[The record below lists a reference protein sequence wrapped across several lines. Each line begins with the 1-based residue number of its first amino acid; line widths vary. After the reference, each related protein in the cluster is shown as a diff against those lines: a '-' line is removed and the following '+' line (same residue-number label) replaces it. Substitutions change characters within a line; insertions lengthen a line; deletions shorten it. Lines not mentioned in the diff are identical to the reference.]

1 MKGCVCAM
9 AYTKEQRNNDIIENF
24 EVYADYSIEFKK
36 DVDGKD
42 CLILTDDKTG
52 LQAGFSEENLI
63 YLATEDYCDTVVKNM
78 GKVSKD
84 INSLY
89 ARNNAK
95 CEPIMTA
102 RIDEPIKLDDLTS
115 MKLNLNGSHTFS
127 YDLLSED
134 FKPLPDRIK
143 ETLTR
148 EILTENI
155 NIEKEP
161 VRIKSVG
168 DDGKPLTPEQ
178 EAKEIENVLGKIE
191 PFNKN
196 DIEEQKEA
204 AEFLYPTKENS
215 GFDVNKNEL
224 DVTQFLTTA
233 YADTDFDLVAEK
245 FNHKKQGFSDLP
257 EISPDIK
264 VFSNTDRDVFVLANA
279 DASASKY
286 GLHGIGDKIQSQF
299 EKDYTQYA
307 ILSNKQ
313 NKTDEDL
320 QVLASN
326 KFAKAIN
333 EKDPPMSTFEK
344 YVADYVKDNIDIRK
358 INDVDAVKFTD
369 IHRSIAVAK
378 VDFYDYS
385 LDEVVNSVNKYSK
398 LFPDVDDK
406 VIIMENED
414 GTQFEYKSAKT
425 VKTGKDD
432 LYRNTDT
439 ISFIDKNDDTFATM
453 YITRSGNPT
462 MTVNTNNN
470 ELLKEHFSDLKT
482 LRNAIFKDMQG
493 QSLDFPDDVT
503 INEVGKEIFI
513 TDKEAQ
519 MVHYIDSDT
528 MNKSHISYKNKN
540 NAPAQEYVESQ
551 FYSIT
556 SLGDYG
562 KLARMTTG
570 VNAVEIKP
578 FEINDS
584 VASIP
589 VFKEI
594 VGKDLKEHALQD
606 KADLKKSKMTVNIVL
621 DDKDNYNSRLRLRD
635 GISVNANLLP
645 DYKEEISSVEY
656 STQGLRREMKKELQY
671 EKAKDSKDEADK

>member
-24 EVYADYSIEFKK
+24 ETYADYSIEFKK

-78 GKVSKD
+78 SKVSKD

-102 RIDEPIKLDDLTS
+102 RVDEPIRLDDLTS

-161 VRIKSVG
+161 IRIKSVG
-168 DDGKPLTPEQ
+168 DNGKPLTPEQ

-257 EISPDIK
+257 EISPDVK

-333 EKDPPMSTFEK
+333 EKDPAMSAFEK
-344 YVADYVKDNIDIRK
+344 YVADYVKDNIDIRM
-358 INDVDAVKFTD
+358 INDVEAVKFTD

-385 LDEVVNSVNKYSK
+385 LDEVVNSVKKYSK

-470 ELLKEHFSDLKT
+470 QLLDEHFTKLKT
-482 LRNAIFKDMQG
+482 LRNAIFKDMQE
-493 QSLDFPDDVT
+493 QSLDFPNDVT

-519 MVHYIDSDT
+519 IVHYIDTDT

-540 NAPAQEYVESQ
+540 NAPAQEYIESQ
-551 FYSIT
+551 FYGIK
-556 SLGDYG
+556 SLEDYG

-606 KADLKKSKMTVNIVL
+606 NADLKKSKMTVNVVL

>member
-9 AYTKEQRNNDIIENF
+9 AYTKEQRNNDIIKNF
-24 EVYADYSIEFKK
+24 ETYADYSIEFKK

-102 RIDEPIKLDDLTS
+102 RIDEPIRLDDLTS

-161 VRIKSVG
+161 IKIKSAG

-233 YADTDFDLVAEK
+233 YADTDFELVAEK

-333 EKDPPMSTFEK
+333 EKDPAMSTFEK

-540 NAPAQEYVESQ
+540 NAPAQEYVDSQ

-556 SLGDYG
+556 SLEDYG

-606 KADLKKSKMTVNIVL
+606 KAELKKSKMTVNVVL

>member
-333 EKDPPMSTFEK
+333 EKDPAMSTFEK

>member
-1 MKGCVCAM
+1 M

-333 EKDPPMSTFEK
+333 EKDPAMSTFEK

>member
-24 EVYADYSIEFKK
+24 ETYADYSIEFKK

-102 RIDEPIKLDDLTS
+102 RIDEPIRLDDLTS

-161 VRIKSVG
+161 VKIKSVG

-233 YADTDFDLVAEK
+233 YADTDFDMVAEK

-320 QVLASN
+320 QALVDN
-326 KFAKAIN
+326 KVAKAIN
-333 EKDPPMSTFEK
+333 GKDPAMSTFEK

-470 ELLKEHFSDLKT
+470 ELLNEHFSSLKT

-528 MNKSHISYKNKN
+528 MKKSHISYKNKN

-556 SLGDYG
+556 NLEDYG

-606 KADLKKSKMTVNIVL
+606 KADLKKSKMTVNVVL

-645 DYKEEISSVEY
+645 DYKDEISSVEY

>member
-1 MKGCVCAM
+1 M

-333 EKDPPMSTFEK
+333 EKDPAMSTFEK

-556 SLGDYG
+556 SLEDYG

>member
-24 EVYADYSIEFKK
+24 ETYADCSIEFKK

-102 RIDEPIKLDDLTS
+102 RIDEPIRLDDLTS

-161 VRIKSVG
+161 IKIKSAG

-333 EKDPPMSTFEK
+333 EKDPAMSTFEK

-432 LYRNTDT
+432 LYGNTDT

-540 NAPAQEYVESQ
+540 NAPAQEYVDSQ

-556 SLGDYG
+556 SLEDYG

-606 KADLKKSKMTVNIVL
+606 KAELKKSKMTVNVVL

>member
-95 CEPIMTA
+95 VEPIMTA
-102 RIDEPIKLDDLTS
+102 RIDEPIRLDDLTS

-233 YADTDFDLVAEK
+233 YADTDFDMVAEK

-333 EKDPPMSTFEK
+333 EKDPAMSTFEK

-470 ELLKEHFSDLKT
+470 ELLKEHFFDLKT

-540 NAPAQEYVESQ
+540 NAPAQEYVDSQ

-556 SLGDYG
+556 SLEDYG

-606 KADLKKSKMTVNIVL
+606 KPDLKKSKMTVNVVL

>member
-1 MKGCVCAM
+1 M

-24 EVYADYSIEFKK
+24 ETYADYSIEFKK

-102 RIDEPIKLDDLTS
+102 RIDEPIRLDDLTS

-161 VRIKSVG
+161 IKIKSAG

-333 EKDPPMSTFEK
+333 EKDPAMSTFEK

-439 ISFIDKNDDTFATM
+439 ISFIDKNNDTFATM

-470 ELLKEHFSDLKT
+470 ELLKEHFSDLNT

-556 SLGDYG
+556 SLEDYG

-606 KADLKKSKMTVNIVL
+606 KAELKKSKMTVNVVL

>member
-63 YLATEDYCDTVVKNM
+63 YLATEDYCDTVIKNM

-102 RIDEPIKLDDLTS
+102 RIDEPIRLDDLTS

-333 EKDPPMSTFEK
+333 EKDPAMSTFEK

-385 LDEVVNSVNKYSK
+385 LDEVVNSVDKYSK

-470 ELLKEHFSDLKT
+470 ELLKEHFTDLKT

-556 SLGDYG
+556 SLEDYG

-606 KADLKKSKMTVNIVL
+606 KADLKKSKMTVNVVL

-645 DYKEEISSVEY
+645 DYKDEISSVEY

>member
-1 MKGCVCAM
+1 M

-102 RIDEPIKLDDLTS
+102 RIDEPIRLDDLTS

-161 VRIKSVG
+161 IKIKSAG

-333 EKDPPMSTFEK
+333 EKDPAMSTFEK

-439 ISFIDKNDDTFATM
+439 ISFIDKNNDTFATM

-470 ELLKEHFSDLKT
+470 ELLKEHFSDLNT

-556 SLGDYG
+556 SLEGYG

-606 KADLKKSKMTVNIVL
+606 KAELKKSKMTVNVVL

>member
-24 EVYADYSIEFKK
+24 ETYADYSIEFKK

-102 RIDEPIKLDDLTS
+102 RIDEPIRLDDLTS

-161 VRIKSVG
+161 IKIKSAG

-333 EKDPPMSTFEK
+333 EKDPAMSTFEK

-540 NAPAQEYVESQ
+540 NAPAQEYVDSQ

-556 SLGDYG
+556 SLEDYG

-606 KADLKKSKMTVNIVL
+606 KAELKKSKMTVNVVL

-635 GISVNANLLP
+635 GISVNANSLP

>member
-24 EVYADYSIEFKK
+24 ETYADYSIEFKK

-102 RIDEPIKLDDLTS
+102 RIDEPIRLDDLTS

-161 VRIKSVG
+161 IKIKSAG

-333 EKDPPMSTFEK
+333 EKDPAMSTFEK

-528 MNKSHISYKNKN
+528 MNKSHISYKNMN
-540 NAPAQEYVESQ
+540 NAPAQEYVDSQ

-556 SLGDYG
+556 SLEDYG

-606 KADLKKSKMTVNIVL
+606 KAELKKSKMTVNVVL

>member
-1 MKGCVCAM
+1 M

>member
-24 EVYADYSIEFKK
+24 ETYADYSIEFKK

-102 RIDEPIKLDDLTS
+102 RIDEPIRLDDLTS

-161 VRIKSVG
+161 IKIKSAG

-178 EAKEIENVLGKIE
+178 VAKEIENVLGKIE

-333 EKDPPMSTFEK
+333 EKDPAMSTFEK

-528 MNKSHISYKNKN
+528 MNKSHISYKNMN
-540 NAPAQEYVESQ
+540 NAPAQEYVDSQ

-556 SLGDYG
+556 SLEDYG

-606 KADLKKSKMTVNIVL
+606 KAELKKSKMTVNVVL

>member
-24 EVYADYSIEFKK
+24 ETYADYSIEFKK

-161 VRIKSVG
+161 VKIKSVG

-215 GFDVNKNEL
+215 RFDVNKNEL

-333 EKDPPMSTFEK
+333 EKDPAMSTFEK

-556 SLGDYG
+556 SLEDYG

-578 FEINDS
+578 FEINDR

-606 KADLKKSKMTVNIVL
+606 KAELKKSKMTVNVVL

>member
-24 EVYADYSIEFKK
+24 ETYADYSIEFKK

-102 RIDEPIKLDDLTS
+102 RIDEPIRLDDLTS

-161 VRIKSVG
+161 IKIKSAG

-333 EKDPPMSTFEK
+333 EKDPAMSTFEK

-439 ISFIDKNDDTFATM
+439 ISFIDKNNDTFATM

-470 ELLKEHFSDLKT
+470 ELLKEHFSDLNT

-556 SLGDYG
+556 SLEDYG

-606 KADLKKSKMTVNIVL
+606 KAELKKSKMTVNVVL

>member
-1 MKGCVCAM
+1 M

-24 EVYADYSIEFKK
+24 ETYADYSIEFKK

-102 RIDEPIKLDDLTS
+102 RIDEPIRLDDLTS

-161 VRIKSVG
+161 IKIKSAG

-333 EKDPPMSTFEK
+333 EKDPAMSTFEK

-540 NAPAQEYVESQ
+540 NAPAQEYVDSQ

-556 SLGDYG
+556 SLEDYG

-606 KADLKKSKMTVNIVL
+606 KAELKKSKMTVNVVL

>member
-1 MKGCVCAM
+1 M

-24 EVYADYSIEFKK
+24 ETYADYSIEFKK

-161 VRIKSVG
+161 VKIKSVG

-215 GFDVNKNEL
+215 RFDVNKNEL

-333 EKDPPMSTFEK
+333 EKDPAMSTFEK

-556 SLGDYG
+556 SLEDYG

-578 FEINDS
+578 FEINDR

-606 KADLKKSKMTVNIVL
+606 KAELKKSKMTVNVVL

>member
-24 EVYADYSIEFKK
+24 ETYADYSIEFKK

-102 RIDEPIKLDDLTS
+102 RIDEPIRLDDLTS

-161 VRIKSVG
+161 IKIKSAG

-333 EKDPPMSTFEK
+333 EKDPAMSTFEK

-540 NAPAQEYVESQ
+540 NAPAQEYVDSQ

-556 SLGDYG
+556 SLEDYG

-606 KADLKKSKMTVNIVL
+606 KAELKKSKMTVNVVL

>member
-63 YLATEDYCDTVVKNM
+63 YLATEDYCDTVIKNM

-102 RIDEPIKLDDLTS
+102 RIDEPIRLDDLTS

-161 VRIKSVG
+161 VRIKTVG

-333 EKDPPMSTFEK
+333 EKDPAMSTFEK

-385 LDEVVNSVNKYSK
+385 LDEVVNSVDKYSK

-470 ELLKEHFSDLKT
+470 ELLKEHFTDLKT

-556 SLGDYG
+556 SLEDYG

-606 KADLKKSKMTVNIVL
+606 KADLKKSKMTVNVVL

-645 DYKEEISSVEY
+645 DYKDEISSVEY